1 MSRYAKLA
9 YTRSVQRQQE
19 QHGSAR
25 ANAARLTGDPR
36 PDQLGPG
43 EHEFIAQRDGF
54 YLATLS
60 QTGWPYVQF
69 RGGPPGFLHSLDDR
83 TLAFAD
89 VRGNRQYITTG
100 NLDTDNRIALFFM
113 DYACQRR
120 LKLFGYAS
128 HHTPDEDPTLTNRL
142 NDTRTDGHVEHII
155 LIRVEGL
162 DWNCSTHITPRFT
175 IRETTPVITELQ
187 ERIIE
192 LEQENGRLR
201 RRCETASPDFQRK
214 TTIQLRQA

>member
-1 MSRYAKLA
+1 MSRYAQLA
-9 YTRSVQRQQE
+9 YTRSVRRQQE

-25 ANAARLTGDPR
+25 ANAARLIGEPH

-43 EHEFIAQRDGF
+43 EREFIAQRDGF
-54 YLATLS
+54 YLATVS

-69 RGGPPGFLHSLDDR
+69 RGGPPGFLHVLDDR

-100 NLDTDNRIALFFM
+100 NLDTDNRVALFVM
-113 DYACQRR
+113 DYARQRR

-128 HHTPDEDPTLTNRL
+128 HHTPNEDPTLANRL
-142 NDTRTDGHVEHII
+142 DETRTDGHVERIV
-155 LIRVEGL
+155 LIRIEGL
-162 DWNCSTHITPRFT
+162 DWNCPTHITPRFT
-175 IRETTPVITELQ
+175 IREIAAVITELK

-192 LEQENGRLR
+192 LEQDNGRLR
-201 RRCETASPDFQRK
+201 TLSKDKLAPLPR
-214 TTIQLRQA
+214 